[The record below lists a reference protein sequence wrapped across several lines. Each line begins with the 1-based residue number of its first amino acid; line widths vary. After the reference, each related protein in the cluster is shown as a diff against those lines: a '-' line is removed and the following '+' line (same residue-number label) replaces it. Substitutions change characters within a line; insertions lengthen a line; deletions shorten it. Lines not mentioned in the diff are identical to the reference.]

1 MESKTHILIVDD
13 EPAVRYFLR
22 RVLER
27 DGHTVSE
34 AESGEDALKL
44 AATGAFDLA
53 LIDLKLKGIGG
64 LQVIAELRRL
74 QPNTPAIVLT
84 AHASLESAVEA
95 LRQGAHDYL
104 FKPCTTVDLRASVNS
119 ALLKRQ
125 SAPERNAGATP
136 SGAPAAAAPDPSAA
150 AQKSERFLQYGT
162 LIVDPL
168 RHVITL
174 DGKLLELSPT
184 EFSLLAYLVGEAPR
198 VVSSEELVR
207 EVQGYASEAWEARE
221 TVRSHIYHIRSK
233 TRAAANREVIRT
245 VRGIGYTVVE

>member
-44 AATGAFDLA
+44 AATEAFDLA

-125 SAPERNAGATP
+125 AAPER
-136 SGAPAAAAPDPSAA
+136 SVGAPSPATTVPVPAASP
-150 AQKSERFLQYGT
+150 KSERFLQYGA

-168 RHVITL
+168 RHIITL